1 MSAMSETSDYSSI
14 GSDQPLINSQ
24 DMSQLLSQENN
35 MTVEEEEEVKPIRSQ
50 PKTCAIKQSD
60 GKAVHTTD
68 WKGSRVVNYKRFKKC
83 SQSSQEYS
91 QSQTIPLRRVDN
103 QFYKSLSQNESQ
115 SQSNDNNETNGSDSE
130 LVIRLK

>member
-24 DMSQLLSQENN
+24 DMSQLLSQ
-35 MTVEEEEEVKPIRSQ
+35 EEEEEVKPIRSQ